1 MKQIMKYFKNY
12 KVKAVLAPLFKMLE
26 ASFELL
32 VPLVMAN
39 IIDIGIK
46 NGDKPYIYKMALLM
60 IGLGLIGLAC
70 SITAQYFSAKTA
82 MGFGKELR
90 YDLFQHIET
99 LSYTEIDEIGSST
112 LITRM
117 TSDVNQIQTGV
128 NMFLRLFMRSPFIVF
143 GAAIMA
149 FTVDAHVAKIFL
161 ITLPV
166 LIVIVFGI
174 MLITI
179 PLYKKVQSRLD
190 SVLLSTREN
199 LSGVRVIRAFNQE
212 ENEKD
217 DFCEKT
223 ELLTKEQI
231 FVGKISSFLNPLT
244 YAVINLSIVA
254 IIWLGAGRVE
264 EGLLLQGSVY
274 ALVNYMSQILIELVK
289 LANLIVTE
297 TKAVAC
303 ANRVG
308 QVLLTE
314 SSQIYRDSLPA
325 GVEAERMKADSVEAD
340 GTKVDGAEAGRT
352 GGRDRRNVDSDIKVQ
367 FVGAGLTYKNAK
379 EPSIEGINL
388 EVKKGET
395 IGIIGGTGSGKSTF
409 VNLIP
414 RFYDYTEGKVL
425 IDGIDV
431 KDYPKEELIEKI
443 GIVPQKA
450 VLFSGSIEDNM
461 RWGKAD
467 ASEEDISL
475 ALEIAQAKA
484 FVEEKDGGIK
494 FLLNQGAKNLSG
506 GQKQR
511 LTIARALVKKPEIL
525 ILDDSSSALDYATD
539 AALRM
544 AIKEKT
550 DNTTVF
556 IVSQRSSSIMY
567 ADKIIVLDDGQIAGM
582 GTHEELL
589 ASCEV
594 YQEICSSQNKAKD
607 EENNREK
614 HEENKKEETY
624 APEGGVTV

>member
-90 YDLFQHIET
+90 YDLFRHIES

-166 LIVIVFGI
+166 LIIIVFGI
-174 MLITI
+174 MFITI
-179 PLYKKVQSRLD
+179 PLYKKVQARLD

-217 DFCEKT
+217 DFCGKT

-289 LANLIVTE
+289 LANLIITE

-308 QVLLTE
+308 QVLLTK
-314 SSQIYRDSLPA
+314 SSQIYPNA
-325 GVEAERMKADSVEAD
+325 VEAD
-340 GTKVDGAEAGRT
+340 RT
-352 GGRDRRNVDSDIKVQ
+352 GKQADSDIKVQ
-367 FVGAGLTYKNAK
+367 FVNAGLTYKNAK
-379 EPSIEGINL
+379 EPSIEGVNL

-414 RFYDYTEGKVL
+414 RFYDCTEGKVL

-431 KDYPKEELIEKI
+431 KDYPKEKLIEKI

-461 RWGKAD
+461 RWGKAN
-467 ASEEDISL
+467 ASEEDINL
-475 ALEIAQAKA
+475 ALEIAQAKS
-484 FVEEKDGGIK
+484 FVSEKDGGIK

-539 AALRM
+539 AALRR

-567 ADKIIVLDDGQIAGM
+567 ADKILVLDDGQIVGM
-582 GTHEELL
+582 GTHDELL

-607 EENNREK
+607 DGET
-614 HEENKKEETY
+614 KEAASADLES
-624 APEGGVTV
+624 GVFA

>member
-12 KVKAVLAPLFKMLE
+12 KLKAILAPLFKMLE

-46 NGDKPYIYKMALLM
+46 NGDKPYIYRMALLM
-60 IGLGLIGLAC
+60 IGLGLIGLVCA
-70 SITAQYFSAKTA
+70 ITAQYFSAKTA

-90 YDLFQHIET
+90 YDLFKHIET

-149 FTVDAHVAKIFL
+149 FTVDAHVAKVFL

-179 PLYKKVQSRLD
+179 PLYKKVQSKLD

-212 ENEKD
+212 ENEKTN
-217 DFCEKT
+217 FCEKT
-223 ELLTKEQI
+223 DLLTKEQI

-289 LANLIVTE
+289 LANLIITE

-308 QVLLTE
+308 QVLLTK
-314 SSQIYRDSLPA
+314 SSQVYNDKMSETENK
-325 GVEAERMKADSVEAD
+325 GKF
-340 GTKVDGAEAGRT
+340 
-352 GGRDRRNVDSDIKVQ
+352 KVQ
-367 FVGAGLTYKNAK
+367 FINAGLTYKNAK
-379 EPSIEGINL
+379 EPSIEGVNL
-388 EVKKGET
+388 NVKKGDT

-414 RFYDYTEGKVL
+414 RFYDCTEGQVL

-431 KDYPKEELIEKI
+431 KNYPKERLIDKI

-467 ASEEDISL
+467 ASEEDINL
-475 ALEIAQAKA
+475 ALEIAQAKS

-494 FLLNQGAKNLSG
+494 FVLNQGAKNLSG

-567 ADKIIVLDDGQIAGM
+567 ADKIVVLDDGKIVGI
-582 GTHEELL
+582 GTHDELL
-589 ASCEV
+589 KSCEI
-594 YQEICSSQNKAKD
+594 YQEICSSQNRAKD
-607 EENNREK
+607 EENN
-614 HEENKKEETY
+614 
-624 APEGGVTV
+624 GVTAYDASESGVMA

>member
-1 MKQIMKYFKNY
+1 MKELMKYFKNY
-12 KVKAVLAPLFKMLE
+12 KIKAVLAPLFKMLE

-46 NGDKPYIYKMALLM
+46 NNNTPYIYKMALLM
-60 IGLGLIGLAC
+60 IGLGIIGLVC

-90 YDLFQHIET
+90 RDLFQHIET

-143 GAAIMA
+143 GATIMA
-149 FTVDAHVAKIFL
+149 FTVDAHVARVFL
-161 ITLPV
+161 VTLPV

-174 MLITI
+174 MMITI
-179 PLYKKVQSRLD
+179 PLYRKVQARLD
-190 SVLLSTREN
+190 QVLLSTREN

-212 ENEKD
+212 ENEKTL
-217 DFCEKT
+217 FCERT
-223 ELLTKEQI
+223 EGLTKEQI

-254 IIWLGAGRVE
+254 IIWKGAGRVAD
-264 EGLLLQGSVY
+264 GFILQGSVY
-274 ALVNYMSQILIELVK
+274 ALVNYMSQILVELVK

-297 TKAVAC
+297 TKAVAS
-303 ANRVG
+303 ANRVS
-308 QVLLTE
+308 QVLLTN
-314 SSQIYRDSLPA
+314 SSQVYPDAVGADKEGSKS
-325 GVEAERMKADSVEAD
+325 GKHAE
-340 GTKVDGAEAGRT
+340 
-352 GGRDRRNVDSDIKVQ
+352 NVKVQ
-367 FVGAGLTYKNAK
+367 FVNAGLTYKNAK
-379 EPSIEGINL
+379 EPSIEGVNL
-388 EVKKGET
+388 IVKKGDT

-414 RFYDYTEGKVL
+414 RFYDCTEGQVL

-431 KDYPKEELIEKI
+431 KEYPKETLIDKI

-450 VLFSGSIEDNM
+450 VLFSGTIEDNM

-467 ASEEDISL
+467 ASNEEINL
-475 ALEIAQAKA
+475 ALDIAQAKD
-484 FVEEKDGGIK
+484 FVQEKEGGIK
-494 FLLNQGAKNLSG
+494 FMLNQGAKNLSG

-544 AIKEKT
+544 SIKEKT
-550 DNTTVF
+550 DNMTVF

-567 ADKIIVLDDGQIAGM
+567 ADKIVVLDDGCVVGI

-589 ASCEV
+589 QSCEV

-607 EENNREK
+607 EEQ
-614 HEENKKEETY
+614 KEQVNITVK
-624 APEGGVTV
+624 GGVMA

>member
-12 KVKAVLAPLFKMLE
+12 KVKAILAPLFKMLE

-90 YDLFQHIET
+90 YDLFKHIET
-99 LSYTEIDEIGSST
+99 LSYTEIDEIGAST

-149 FTVDAHVAKIFL
+149 FTVDAHVTKVFL

-179 PLYKKVQSRLD
+179 PLYKKVQSKLD

-212 ENEKD
+212 ENEKNN
-217 DFCEKT
+217 FCGKT

-314 SSQIYRDSLPA
+314 SSQIYKDKLSDEDRTDTAESKSGEHA
-325 GVEAERMKADSVEAD
+325 G
-340 GTKVDGAEAGRT
+340 
-352 GGRDRRNVDSDIKVQ
+352 SDVKVQ

-379 EPSIEGINL
+379 EPSIEGVNL

-414 RFYDYTEGKVL
+414 RFYDCTEGKVL

-467 ASEEDISL
+467 ASEEDINL

-484 FVEEKDGGIK
+484 FVEEKEGGIK

-550 DNTTVF
+550 DNMTVF

-567 ADKIIVLDDGQIAGM
+567 ADKILVLDDGQIVGM
-582 GTHEELL
+582 GTHDELL

-607 EENNREK
+607 DED
-614 HEENKKEETY
+614 KKDAADAAY
-624 APEGGVTV
+624 EGGVFA